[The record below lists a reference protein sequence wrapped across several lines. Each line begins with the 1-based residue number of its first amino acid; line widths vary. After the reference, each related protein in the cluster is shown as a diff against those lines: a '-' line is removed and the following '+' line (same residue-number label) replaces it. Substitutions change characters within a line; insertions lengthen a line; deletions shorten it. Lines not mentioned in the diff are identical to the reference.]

1 MKYLEGTFG
10 AEWVDENG
18 DFKDIL
24 LQPQTKTAL
33 SFLNIA
39 VRKGYMD
46 SSQLTWENLKVKETL
61 DTQPVLCFIGN
72 IANTGIEQGD
82 WTSTG
87 VILSPDGSSPVM
99 GKAREPMD
107 GCLRLFQKNAN
118 IRKKW
123 QSLLII

>member
-1 MKYLEGTFG
+1 
-10 AEWVDENG
+10 
-18 DFKDIL
+18 
-24 LQPQTKTAL
+24 
-33 SFLNIA
+33 
-39 VRKGYMD
+39 MD

-99 GKAREPMD
+99 GKSKRANGWMSTFVSKKCKHPEEVAEFIDYMTSVDGMMD
-107 GCLRLFQKNAN
+107 WYYGEEGEDYTVGEDGKYYRTK
-118 IRKKW
+118 
-123 QSLLII
+123 